1 MNLRDVTNGVM
12 AAESGKTPEQRRAI
26 IRTVII
32 LGAMAL
38 AFYLFFIIRGLL

>member
-1 MNLRDVTNGVM
+1 MTVHTGRPP
-12 AAESGKTPEQRRAI
+12 AQRRAI